1 MANRLTGRAV
11 FEIGFFSQTDSPVLA
26 GNGMQVVPN
35 GPIESLSTYPNVF
48 VTGGFEPKIVTSKSL
63 ITLLKSLASY
73 GSMVGAIGTGSFHL
87 ARAKL
92 LDGMRA
98 TVHWEYATSFAEEFP
113 KVHVTHS
120 LYEIASNRMTCSG
133 GIAAMDMMTHLI
145 SKQVS
150 DALATAIADT
160 FVHGRVRQPQS
171 LQQVLLPVIAARI
184 PVVVNAAINLMQRQ
198 SANRVS
204 IEKLAFEVGVS
215 RRHLNRLFKQYL
227 NQTPLAFANGL
238 RLERARSLIIHSD
251 RELSEVA
258 NSAGFFTQSAFSRA
272 YRGKFGEPPTASRHP
287 VPGEASQR

>member
-1 MANRLTGRAV
+1 M
-11 FEIGFFSQTDSPVLA
+11 
-26 GNGMQVVPN
+26 
-35 GPIESLSTYPNVF
+35 
-48 VTGGFEPKIVTSKSL
+48 
-63 ITLLKSLASY
+63 
-73 GSMVGAIGTGSFHL
+73 
-87 ARAKL
+87 
-92 LDGMRA
+92 
-98 TVHWEYATSFAEEFP
+98 
-113 KVHVTHS
+113 
-120 LYEIASNRMTCSG
+120 
-133 GIAAMDMMTHLI
+133 
-145 SKQVS
+145 
-150 DALATAIADT
+150 
-160 FVHGRVRQPQS
+160 
-171 LQQVLLPVIAARI
+171 LLPVIAARI